1 VASQLEKTMQ
11 ARLIQYSF
19 PNQAENLAA
28 EESIAV
34 GVQKRESQP
43 SVLIWKN
50 HNAVVLGKFQCWRNE
65 ISLDACHR
73 CNTEILRRFS
83 GGGAVF
89 QDLGNVNV
97 SFILPL
103 EKGQPLSMGFEIQK
117 QISKAFRS
125 VIAAFGV
132 SPISLPRGGMAVNDK
147 KISGFAGVIKIGL
160 VFSHYTLLISSDLSK
175 ITEILTPAKRKIK
188 GCVESYPWPVANLNR
203 LIAIPFTEDKLIAR
217 LGEQLH
223 RHLGMNLEKGNW
235 SPAEVQRRS
244 ELTKNKHS
252 KKSWIFRR

>member
-1 VASQLEKTMQ
+1 MQ

-28 EESIAV
+28 EESVAV

-65 ISLDACHR
+65 ISLNACHR
-73 CNTEILRRFS
+73 YNAEILRRFS

-89 QDLGNVNV
+89 QDLGNLNV
-97 SFILPL
+97 SFLLPL
-103 EKGQPLSMGFEIQK
+103 EKGQPLSMGFGIQK
-117 QISKAFRS
+117 QINRAFRS

-132 SPISLPRGGMAVNDK
+132 SPTSLPRGGVAVNDK

-160 VFSHYTLLISSDLSK
+160 VVSHYTLLISSDLSK
-175 ITEILTPAKRKIK
+175 ITKILVPTKKKVK
-188 GCVESYPWPVANLNR
+188 GCVESHPWPVTNLNR
-203 LIAIPFTEDKLIAR
+203 LIANPFNEDEFIVR
-217 LGEQLH
+217 LGNQIH
-223 RHLGMNLEKGNW
+223 RHLGMKLENGNW
-235 SPAEVQRRS
+235 SPAEIKRRL
-244 ELTKNKHS
+244 ELTKHKHS